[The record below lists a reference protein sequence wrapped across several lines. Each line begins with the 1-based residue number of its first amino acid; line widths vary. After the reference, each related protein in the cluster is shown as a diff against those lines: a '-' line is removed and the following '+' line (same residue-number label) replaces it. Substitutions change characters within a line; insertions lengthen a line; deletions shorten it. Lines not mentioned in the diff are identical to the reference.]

1 MCTRVLCG
9 RRPLSKARTPGI
21 VRSVASL
28 MKRKERD
35 LASLLAVAKPS
46 MVILDLDYTL
56 WRGNCDEFADSRVI
70 SSTEAADAKSGKSLH
85 VYPEVHEVFG
95 VLVAHSIPIAIA
107 SAASAAETATRL
119 LRAFRLPVQA
129 TQIFPGKKDT
139 HLRAIARGLQRSLER
154 AIFLDDIPHNIKTAQ
169 SLGVGAC
176 VLVKD
181 GLTVADVATALDA
194 LQQRRRGATLMQAWL
209 GRSDGSGSS
218 SSDSVRE
225 GARGG
230 SSGSTS
236 SAGAGPGASGLDA
249 PEKPEDQGRGEV
261 QIEVE
266 IRGDAALEALKG
278 STTQRDGA
286 PLILPHMTSSSS
298 PASDR

>member
-1 MCTRVLCG
+1 
-9 RRPLSKARTPGI
+9 
-21 VRSVASL
+21 

-119 LRAFRLPVQA
+119 LRAFRLPVQT

-139 HLRAIARGLQRSLER
+139 HLRAIAHGLQRSLER
-154 AIFLDDIPHNIKTAQ
+154 AIFLDDLPHNIKAAQ

-194 LQQRRRGATLMQAWL
+194 LQQRRRGATLMQTWL

-218 SSDSVRE
+218 SSDSARE
-225 GARGG
+225 GAGGG

-236 SAGAGPGASGLDA
+236 TAGAGPGAGGLGA
-249 PEKPEDQGRGEV
+249 PEKPEDQGREKDGADRGRA
-261 QIEVE
+261 
-266 IRGDAALEALKG
+266 IREDSAAFENG
-278 STTQRDGA
+278 TRGTSHRDERDGSA
-286 PLILPHMTSSSS
+286 RLAHMTLGGFAGVGSVHND
-298 PASDR
+298 DR

>member
-1 MCTRVLCG
+1 
-9 RRPLSKARTPGI
+9 
-21 VRSVASL
+21 

-70 SSTEAADAKSGKSLH
+70 SSTEATDAKSGKSLH

-95 VLVAHSIPIAIA
+95 ALVAHSIPIAIA

-119 LRAFRLPVQA
+119 LRAFRLPVQS

-154 AIFLDDIPHNIKTAQ
+154 AIFLDDLPHNIKTAQ

-194 LQQRRRGATLMQAWL
+194 LQQRRRGATLMQTWL
-209 GRSDGSGSS
+209 SRSDGSGSS

-225 GARGG
+225 GAGGG

-236 SAGAGPGASGLDA
+236 TAGAGPGAGGLGA
-249 PEKPEDQGRGEV
+249 PEKPEDQGREKDGADRGRS
-261 QIEVE
+261 
-266 IRGDAALEALKG
+266 IRGDSAAFENGTSSRGTSPTAM
-278 STTQRDGA
+278 SATA
-286 PLILPHMTSSSS
+286 PLVLHT
-298 PASDR
+298 